1 MKVSSPL
8 KIFIVDD
15 DVMVA
20 EMLRDQITHNTTH
33 SVTLFHTG
41 EECIKHVNE
50 KPDVII
56 LDYYLNSENLNASN
70 GMEVLKAIK
79 KVHPEIHV
87 IFLSSQERYG
97 VAMQILQ
104 KGAEYYIIKDKEAF
118 GKIEKILQGIA
129 ADI

>member
-1 MKVSSPL
+1 M
-8 KIFIVDD
+8 F
-15 DVMVA
+15 
-20 EMLRDQITHNTTH
+20 RDQITHNTTH
-33 SVTLFHTG
+33 SVTLFHTR

-70 GMEVLKAIK
+70 GMEVLKAIE
-79 KVHPEIHV
+79 KVHSETHV

-104 KGAEYYIIKDKEAF
+104 KGAEYYIIKDMEAF
-118 GKIEKILQGIA
+118 G
-129 ADI
+129 